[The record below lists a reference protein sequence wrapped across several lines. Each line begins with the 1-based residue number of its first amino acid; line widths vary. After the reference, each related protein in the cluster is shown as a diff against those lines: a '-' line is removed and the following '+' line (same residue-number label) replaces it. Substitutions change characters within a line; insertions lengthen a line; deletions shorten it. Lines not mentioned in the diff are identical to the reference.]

1 METPEKIS
9 HDPNHIFWTI
19 FDFIV
24 RNAFGLLTFL
34 AGFVYQVYQ
43 MSGRSRLLTRAQCI
57 MAVILWLVSGVAVVV
72 ALTNVEMNKLVY
84 GVVCW
89 ATPIVIKP
97 FADKLAE
104 HAPNVAEKLLMWIE
118 LLIDKK
124 TKEK

>member
-9 HDPNHIFWTI
+9 HDPNHIFWMI

>member
-1 METPEKIS
+1 
-9 HDPNHIFWTI
+9 
-19 FDFIV
+19 
-24 RNAFGLLTFL
+24 
-34 AGFVYQVYQ
+34 
-43 MSGRSRLLTRAQCI
+43 

-72 ALTNVEMNKLVY
+72 ALTNVEMNKLIY

-104 HAPNVAEKLLMWIE
+104 HAPNVAEKLLVWLE

-124 TKEK
+124 TKDKK

>member
-1 METPEKIS
+1 MESPEKIS

-72 ALTNVEMNKLVY
+72 ALTNVEMNKLIY